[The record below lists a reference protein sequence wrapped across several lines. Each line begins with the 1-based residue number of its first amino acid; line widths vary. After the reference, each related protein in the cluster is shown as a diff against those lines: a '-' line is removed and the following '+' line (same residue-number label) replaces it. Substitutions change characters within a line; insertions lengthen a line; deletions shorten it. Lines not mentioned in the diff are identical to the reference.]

1 MMDEC
6 FNFPSLKSVMGD
18 EPKVAC
24 EVRGCHQTCRRD
36 IEGGKQVERKIMQE
50 SGHGVHECSGH
61 VDEYKSSVHGST
73 LHIIILFSDL

>member
-36 IEGGKQVERKIMQE
+36 IEAGKQVERKIRQE
-50 SGHGVHECSGH
+50 SGHDVHECSGP
-61 VDEYKSSVHGST
+61 VV
-73 LHIIILFSDL
+73 